1 MKLPY
6 NNMNFTANWNLKPL
20 WVHFGSHVNV
30 LLYLVV
36 SYLYLQKRM
45 NHLQITI
52 NRLIPRDAINTK
64 RRQKLFIVIQ
74 WLRDKCANYA
84 SVCVFFL
91 KPDEGWTIQIGQLS
105 KTCYKDILHLIG
117 KGNKKLALPIKKKTK
132 QRQDKYSGDHNPRK
146 RSNISKNI

>member
-1 MKLPY
+1 
-6 NNMNFTANWNLKPL
+6 
-20 WVHFGSHVNV
+20 
-30 LLYLVV
+30 
-36 SYLYLQKRM
+36 M
-45 NHLQITI
+45 NHLQITV

-91 KPDEGWTIQIGQLS
+91 KPDEGWTTQIGQLN
-105 KTCYKDILHLIG
+105 KTCYKDNLHLIG

-146 RSNISKNI
+146 GSNISKNI